1 MFRQSGYPWSEYVG
15 KETVNLRLQWMADTE
30 HTRALNYRCLSSPE
44 VFVDVIFKE
53 KSLFQGSLWPPYPWY
68 LHAIDKLDV
77 PYSRVHA
84 EWWECMQDLGFLP
97 LTSAEY
103 LGPHFQEQNTPHIMR
118 VSFPSRT
125 NVATLVLVTTSV
137 LNTGFVWNR
146 VLTRKDGDGKILCM
160 FLDVMNIPNF
170 PEHIFI

>member
-1 MFRQSGYPWSEYVG
+1 MLRQSGYPSSEYVG
-15 KETVNLRLQWMADTE
+15 KETVKRLLTRSLLELWITDAYHRLR
-30 HTRALNYRCLSSPE
+30 YS
-44 VFVDVIFKE
+44 VDGIFKE

-146 VLTRKDGDGKILCM
+146 VLTRKDGDGKILCI